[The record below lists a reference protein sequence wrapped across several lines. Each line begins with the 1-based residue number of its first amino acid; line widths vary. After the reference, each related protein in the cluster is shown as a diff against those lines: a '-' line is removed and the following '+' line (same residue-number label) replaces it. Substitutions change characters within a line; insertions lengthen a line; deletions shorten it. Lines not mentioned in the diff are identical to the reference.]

1 MNVIFHLIDGLYS
14 WRCHT
19 RDRMFC
25 NCNCLPPQDD
35 LEIPPEPV
43 FDESFSDSPDA
54 SPVVSPDSSPDSSPD
69 ASPDVSP
76 DSSHDVSPD
85 ASPDSSPDSSHD
97 VSPDAS
103 PDASPD
109 SSPDSSP
116 DASLIKSFVET
127 PSIRLRN
134 NGICMKQSMT
144 DDSLL
149 ENHFHSATKKRRL
162 SN

>member
-1 MNVIFHLIDGLYS
+1 MMNVIFHLIDGLYS
-14 WRCHT
+14 WRCHM

-43 FDESFSDSPDA
+43 FDDSFSDS
-54 SPVVSPDSSPDSSPD
+54 
-69 ASPDVSP
+69 
-76 DSSHDVSPD
+76 
-85 ASPDSSPDSSHD
+85 
-97 VSPDAS
+97 SPDAS

-109 SSPDSSP
+109 SSPDSS
-116 DASLIKSFVET
+116 LIESFVET
-127 PSIRLRN
+127 SSIRLRN

>member
-1 MNVIFHLIDGLYS
+1 MNPFLLIYYNMMNVIFHLIDGLYS

-69 ASPDVSP
+69 AS
-76 DSSHDVSPD
+76 
-85 ASPDSSPDSSHD
+85 
-97 VSPDAS
+97 
-103 PDASPD
+103 
-109 SSPDSSP
+109 
-116 DASLIKSFVET
+116 LIKSFVET